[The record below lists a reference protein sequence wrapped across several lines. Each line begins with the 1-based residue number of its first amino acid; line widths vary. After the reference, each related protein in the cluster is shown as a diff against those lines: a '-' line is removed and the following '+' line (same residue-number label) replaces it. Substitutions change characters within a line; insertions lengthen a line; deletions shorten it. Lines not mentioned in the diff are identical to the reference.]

1 MHGLFMCYLFNYS
14 LLIIVIKDL
23 TICGGVIVIFFFSSF
38 VETSFFVISF
48 PFKTS
53 RKSTLKIGISS
64 TRKYL
69 MNDDIYI

>member
-1 MHGLFMCYLFNYS
+1 MRWCHLSILLFF
-14 LLIIVIKDL
+14 
-23 TICGGVIVIFFFSSF
+23 ICGDFLL
-38 VETSFFVISF
+38 VISF

-53 RKSTLKIGISS
+53 QKSTLKRGVSG